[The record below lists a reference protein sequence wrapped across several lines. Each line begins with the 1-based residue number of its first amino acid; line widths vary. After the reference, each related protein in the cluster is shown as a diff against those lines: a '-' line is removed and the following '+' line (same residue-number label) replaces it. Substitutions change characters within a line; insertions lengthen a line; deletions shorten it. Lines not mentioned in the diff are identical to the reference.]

1 MATYLQ
7 GVTDYIPDYQPFQ
20 PNLNFYANLL
30 QAKQTQYDTNYKAI
44 NNLYAQLYNADLTRE
59 DNIEKKDNLLKQ
71 IDFNLKRVSGLDLSL
86 QQNVDQAT
94 QVFRPFYEDKYLMKD
109 MAWTKNFN
117 NTYNSAV
124 GLKNSS
130 DEKQSKKYWDVGVK
144 ELQYRREEFKD
155 ATADEALNMASPTY
169 TPYDN
174 ALEKYLKIAKDMNLS
189 VDITKP
195 DPSGLYFI
203 RQKNGELILPTLQK
217 LFMSTYATDPNL
229 QKVYQ
234 TQAYV
239 NRKDYIFQNADEKFN
254 GDKLAAEKDYLKKE
268 YDFLSNYA
276 AEAYKKNAEE
286 SEVTQNKITT
296 VQNAVKEGNVNFKQK
311 SYFEMLDQAF
321 KINSIAEEDS
331 KKVND
336 AVNGTTSSTVATTN
350 GQTPVFDLNNIELAR
365 MKIDAARA
373 NVLAQQ
379 DIMAAADVYAYKDYV
394 TDIKVNTVGLEG
406 LKHSNSVARLNLTH
420 AQKMQ
425 QIEYK
430 DKLQA
435 QADAKKA
442 LVESGQ
448 YYYDSFVDP
457 VTQEVI
463 IGPLKLNEQWN
474 NQNTTPGTSGQAGPE
489 VIIDQ
494 NNRDATREAEDK
506 LTGGYIDNWFTK
518 MANLV
523 DENGGN
529 ITEEEAW
536 TILNGGSRNIAR
548 AGKTVQG
555 DYVTSRVPLSAE
567 EAKRQQG
574 TEGVLT
580 QGAGNQFYKETKEK
594 RKNGIE
600 QFQEYYAIWKND
612 KTKGRKL
619 IQAKM
624 NGVLDGMD
632 DWMKKNSGHP
642 MADGYYDQNYASAK
656 QWQAQCQ
663 SYEDIEIANNA
674 KIKEALI
681 TAGKDIPNIDKI
693 ADLYIRT
700 LTGGETDAVY
710 LSSEENFQRLLDAN
724 GLSVYEAEQKQ
735 KEEKR
740 KTRKLIGSPLS
751 MEDWTVGALNQLYPD
766 EEKELDKRLKAAEGF
781 NPYDGYGTKDRE
793 YNVNEGVAY
802 GIRKA
807 YLEEVF
813 GLEPEKD
820 WTSPVESKEEKSL
833 ASTKIVYDL
842 LSKTYLDVATS
853 TDPNIGLI
861 SVVPITTNAQG
872 KAALFA
878 DKSFYNVNPSIP
890 NSIGAK
896 SFSETFNDIMRINWN
911 QDPTQYKVSDEGST
925 ISARNMGSDL
935 AKSLLSELYN
945 GFKPGSTVLP
955 FRLEQSQVAMENR
968 KLGAMT
974 IYPTM
979 EFLKEKVKSV
989 YDPVTEQYTSDA
1001 DLVNQ
1006 QIQKLYNN
1014 GITFTAPR
1022 TEWTNSLF
1030 TGNIPTPT
1038 EQIINA
1044 KGKIEYND
1052 INNAGSFTI
1061 EKVDAA
1067 GADYRIAYRLRSLQP
1082 DGSALDIPM
1091 DPMNMKRGNNID
1103 MAYQNIFATI
1113 SQMNQSNLE
1122 MYRTFHKQNNVEA
1135 MKNAELNFGF
1145 TPSRAGFNF

>member
-30 QAKQTQYDTNYKAI
+30 QAKQTQYDSNYKAI
-44 NNLYAQLYNADLTRE
+44 NNLYAQLYNADLTRT

-71 IDFNLKRVSGLDLSL
+71 IDYNLKRVSGLDLSL

-117 NTYNSAV
+117 NTYNSAI

-130 DEKQSKKYWDVGVK
+130 DEKQSKKYWDTGVK

-155 ATADEALNMASPTY
+155 AAADEALNMASPTY
-169 TPYDN
+169 TSYDN

-239 NRKDYIFQNADEKFN
+239 NRKDYIYQNADTKFN
-254 GDKLAAEKDYLKKE
+254 GDKLAAEKDYLKQE
-268 YDFLSNYA
+268 YDFLSNYS
-276 AEAYKKNAEE
+276 AETYKKNAEE
-286 SEVTQNKITT
+286 SQVTQNKITT

-311 SYFEMLDQAF
+311 SYFDMLDQAF

-336 AVNGTTSSTVATTN
+336 QINGTTSSTVATTN
-350 GQTPVFDLNNIELAR
+350 GQAPVFDLNNIELAR
-365 MKIDAARA
+365 LKIDNARA
-373 NVLAQQ
+373 NILAQQ

-394 TDIKVNTVGLEG
+394 TDIKVNAVGLEG

-420 AQKMQ
+420 SQKMQ
-425 QIEYK
+425 QIQYK

-435 QADAKKA
+435 QSDAKKA

-463 IGPLKLNEQWN
+463 VGPLKLNEQWN
-474 NQNTTPGTSGQAGPE
+474 NQNVTPGSSGQAGPE
-489 VIIDQ
+489 IKVDQ
-494 NNRDATREAEDK
+494 NNRDATKQAEDK
-506 LTGGYIDNWFTK
+506 LTGDYIDGWFVK
-518 MANLV
+518 MANLL
-523 DENGGN
+523 DESSGANLTEEEVWSIMNGGN
-529 ITEEEAW
+529 R
-536 TILNGGSRNIAR
+536 GG
-548 AGKTVQG
+548 T
-555 DYVTSRVPLSAE
+555 RVLS
-567 EAKRQQG
+567 
-574 TEGVLT
+574 
-580 QGAGNQFYKETKEK
+580 GNQVVQRTPIRKELALELQQSKNYKGTIEK
-594 RKNGIE
+594 VGDQYFSVRKNAKSGNAIE
-600 QFQEYYAIWKND
+600 QFKSYYNTWKND
-612 KTKGRKL
+612 KAEGRQL
-619 IQAKM
+619 IQSRL
-624 NGVLDGMD
+624 NGVMDGMD
-632 DWMKKNSGHP
+632 EWVKKNS
-642 MADGYYDQNYASAK
+642 ALAEDYYNPSYANAK

-663 SYEDIEIANNA
+663 SYEDVEIANYN
-674 KIKEALI
+674 KIKTGLRAAAKKSGVDI
-681 TAGKDIPNIDKI
+681 TKPGKNGYSIEDIYLNIVKSDE
-693 ADLYIRT
+693 
-700 LTGGETDAVY
+700 G
-710 LSSEENFQRLLDAN
+710 NLLDPDKFEQLLRNA
-724 GLSVYEAEQKQ
+724 GLNEN
-735 KEEKR
+735 
-740 KTRKLIGSPLS
+740 LGL
-751 MEDWTVGALNQLYPD
+751 
-766 EEKELDKRLKAAEGF
+766 AAEAA
-781 NPYDGYGTKDRE
+781 PVKRE
-793 YNVNEGVAY
+793 FVSVMGQSPMADMATYAY
-802 GIRKA
+802 ADK
-807 YLEEVF
+807 YSE
-813 GLEPEKD
+813 
-820 WTSPVESKEEKSL
+820 
-833 ASTKIVYDL
+833 ASTASELTNNL
-842 LSKTYLDVATS
+842 LSAMNDTYLNIVTS
-853 TDPNIGLI
+853 TDPNIGLM
-861 SVVPITTNAQG
+861 SVVPITTNSQG

-890 NSIGAK
+890 GSAGSK
-896 SFSETFNDIMRINWN
+896 SFVETFNDIMKINWN
-911 QDPTQYKVSDEGST
+911 QDPTQYKVSDEGSSIT
-925 ISARNMGSDL
+925 ARSMGADL

-945 GFKPGSTVLP
+945 GFKPGSKVLP

-974 IYPTM
+974 VYPTM

-989 YDPVTEQYTSDA
+989 YDPVTEQYTSDT

-1030 TGNIPTPT
+1030 TGNVPTPT

-1052 INNAGSFTI
+1052 VNNAGSFVM

-1067 GADYRIAYRLRSLQP
+1067 GADYRIAYKLRSLQP
-1082 DGSALDIPM
+1082 DGSALEIPM
-1091 DPMNMKRGNNID
+1091 DPMNMKRGNNVD
-1103 MAYQNIFATI
+1103 MAYQNIFSTI
-1113 SQMNQSNLE
+1113 SQMNQANLD

-1135 MKNAELNFGF
+1135 MKNAEQNFGF
-1145 TPSRAGFNF
+1145 TPSKSGFNF